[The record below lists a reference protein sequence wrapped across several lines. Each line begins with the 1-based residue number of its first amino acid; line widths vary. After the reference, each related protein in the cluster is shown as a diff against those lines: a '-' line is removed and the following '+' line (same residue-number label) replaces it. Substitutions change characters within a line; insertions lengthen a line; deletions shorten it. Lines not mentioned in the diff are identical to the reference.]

1 MSFYHPDRSL
11 PRRFGLIQASFLQ
24 SEGLPFAEVLSEAQI
39 QQAFA
44 DEGVDFAQ
52 EEDEIY
58 TPPLTLWGFLSQV
71 LHKGEQRSC
80 MAAVSRILVL
90 LVVLGREPCAK
101 NTGAYCRAR
110 AKLPEKVIE
119 RLAVDVARGCEAQ
132 VPRGWLWHQRHV
144 KMVDGTTCSMPDT
157 EENRAVYPQPSSQK
171 EGLGFPLLRL
181 VVALSLAT
189 AMLCSAA
196 MGPYS
201 GKETGE
207 MALLRE
213 VLDQFAPGDILL
225 ADRYF
230 CSFFMIALLL
240 NGKCDFVTRLHQRRK
255 TDFSRAERLGKG
267 DHLVVWKRPE
277 KPDWMDDTTYEQMPL
292 TLTLRQVEVQVHQP
306 GFRTE
311 SLVVVTTLLNAK
323 KYRREEIADLYRR
336 RWQVELD
343 IEAIKITLGMDVLR
357 CQKPEMVR
365 KEIWTCLLAY
375 NLIRKTMLQAA
386 HRNELSP
393 RQLSFATAVQTVAA
407 SWMTL
412 PIASG
417 TSTFAL
423 VIAQLDSLAE
433 QQIGDRPNRVE
444 PRAVKRRPKPHRLL
458 TKSRKEARAELLRG
472 VQEPEAEPEAE
483 ARKVA

>member
-171 EGLGFPLLRL
+171 EGLGFPLIRL

-207 MALLRE
+207 TALLRE

-277 KPDWMDDTTYEQMPL
+277 KPDWMDDATYEQMPL

-423 VIAQLDSLAE
+423 VIAQLDSLAQ

-458 TKSRKEARAELLRG
+458 TKPRKEAQAELLRG
-472 VQEPEAEPEAE
+472 VLEPEAE
-483 ARKVA
+483 AREAA

>member
-1 MSFYHPDRSL
+1 MSFSSPDRSL

-24 SEGLPFAEVLSEAQI
+24 SEGLPFADVLPEDEI

-44 DEGVDFAQ
+44 EEGVDFAQ

-58 TPPLTLWGFLSQV
+58 TPPLTLWAFLSQV
-71 LHKGEQRSC
+71 LHKGAQRSC
-80 MAAVSRILVL
+80 VAAVSRVVVL
-90 LVVLGREPCAK
+90 LVALGREPCAK

-132 VPRGWLWHQRHV
+132 VPQGWLWHQRHV
-144 KMVDGTTCSMPDT
+144 KMIDGTTCSMPDT
-157 EENRAVYPQPSSQK
+157 EENRAAYPQHSAQK
-171 EGLGFPLLRL
+171 EGLGFPLIRI

-207 MALLRE
+207 TALLRE
-213 VLDQFAPGDILL
+213 VLDQFTPGDILL

-240 NGKCDFVTRLHQRRK
+240 QGKCDFVTRLHQRRK
-255 TDFSRAERLGKG
+255 TDFSRAQRLGKG

-277 KPDWMDDTTYEQMPL
+277 KPDWMDEATYEQMPL

-311 SLVVVTTLLNAK
+311 ALVVVTTLLNAR

-386 HRNELSP
+386 RRNELSP
-393 RQLSFATAVQTVAA
+393 RRLSFATAVQTLAA
-407 SWMTL
+407 SWMIL
-412 PIASG
+412 PLARGPS
-417 TSTFAL
+417 AVVL
-423 VIAQLDSLAE
+423 VSAQRDRLAQ
-433 QQIGDRPNRVE
+433 QQISDGPNRVE
-444 PRAVKRRPKPHRLL
+444 PHAVKRRPKPHRLL
-458 TKSRKEARAELLRG
+458 TKPRKEAQAELLRG
-472 VQEPEAEPEAE
+472 VLEPEAE
-483 ARKVA
+483 AREAA

>member
-1 MSFYHPDRSL
+1 
-11 PRRFGLIQASFLQ
+11 
-24 SEGLPFAEVLSEAQI
+24 
-39 QQAFA
+39 
-44 DEGVDFAQ
+44 
-52 EEDEIY
+52 
-58 TPPLTLWGFLSQV
+58 
-71 LHKGEQRSC
+71 
-80 MAAVSRILVL
+80 
-90 LVVLGREPCAK
+90 
-101 NTGAYCRAR
+101 
-110 AKLPEKVIE
+110 
-119 RLAVDVARGCEAQ
+119 
-132 VPRGWLWHQRHV
+132 
-144 KMVDGTTCSMPDT
+144 MPDT

-171 EGLGFPLLRL
+171 EGLGFPLIRL
-181 VVALSLAT
+181 VVVLSLAT
-189 AMLCSAA
+189 AMLCRAA

-230 CSFFMIALLL
+230 CSYFMIALLL
-240 NGKCDFVTRLHQRRK
+240 HGKCDFVTRLHQSRK
-255 TDFSRAERLGKG
+255 TDFSRAQRLGKG
-267 DHLVVWKRPE
+267 DHLVVWQRPE
-277 KPDWMDDTTYEQMPL
+277 KPDWMDDATYEQMPL
-292 TLTLRQVEVQVHQP
+292 TLTLRQVEVQVHQA

-357 CQKPEMVR
+357 CKTPEMVR

-375 NLIRKTMLQAA
+375 NLIRKTILQAA
-386 HRNELSP
+386 RRNELSP

-412 PIASG
+412 PLASG
-417 TSTFAL
+417 TSAFAL

-433 QQIGDRPNRVE
+433 QLVGDRPNRVE

-458 TKSRKEARAELLRG
+458 TKPRKEAQAELLRG
-472 VQEPEAEPEAE
+472 VLEPEAREA
-483 ARKVA
+483 A

>member
-1 MSFYHPDRSL
+1 
-11 PRRFGLIQASFLQ
+11 LIEASFLQ
-24 SEGLPFAEVLSEAQI
+24 SEGLPFADVLPEEEI

-44 DEGVDFAQ
+44 DAEVDFAQ

-58 TPPLTLWGFLSQV
+58 TPPLTLWAFLSQV

-90 LVVLGREPCAK
+90 LVALGREPCAK

-119 RLAVDVARGCEAQ
+119 RLAVDVARGCEEQ
-132 VPRGWLWHQRHV
+132 VPRGWLWHARHV
-144 KMVDGTTCSMPDT
+144 KLIDGTTSSMPAT
-157 EENRAVYPQPSSQK
+157 EENQAAYPQHSAQK
-171 EGLGFPLLRL
+171 EGLGFPIIRI

-207 MALLRE
+207 TALLRE
-213 VLDQFAPGDILL
+213 VLDQFEPGDILL

-240 NGKCDFVTRLHQRRK
+240 NGKCDFVTRLHQCRK

-267 DHLVVWKRPE
+267 DYLVVWKRPD
-277 KPDWMDDTTYEQMPL
+277 KPDWMDDATYQEMPQ
-292 TLTLRQVEVQVHQP
+292 TLALRQVEVHVHQP

-323 KYRREEIADLYRR
+323 KYRREEIAELYRR

-357 CQKPEMVR
+357 CRTPEMVR

-375 NLIRKTMLQAA
+375 NLLRKTMLQAA
-386 HRNELSP
+386 QRNQLSP

-407 SWMTL
+407 SWMTML
-412 PIASG
+412 AASE
-417 TSTFAL
+417 TSYMAL
-423 VIAQLDSLAE
+423 VVAQLDSLAQ
-433 QQIGDRPNRVE
+433 QQIGNRPNRVE

-458 TKSRKEARAELLRG
+458 TKPRKEAQAELLRG
-472 VQEPEAEPEAE
+472 VLEPDVQEAA
-483 ARKVA
+483 

>member
-1 MSFYHPDRSL
+1 MSFYRPDRSL

-24 SEGLPFAEVLSEAQI
+24 SEGLPFAEVLSEDEI
-39 QQAFA
+39 HQAFA
-44 DEGVDFAQ
+44 DEGVEFAQ

-58 TPPLTLWGFLSQV
+58 TPSLTLWGFLSQV
-71 LHKGEQRSC
+71 LHTGRQRSC
-80 MAAVSRILVL
+80 TAAVSRVIVL
-90 LVVLGREPCAK
+90 LVALGREPCAK

-110 AKLPEKVIE
+110 AKLPEEVIE

-132 VPRGWLWHQRHV
+132 VSRGWLWHQRHV

-157 EENRAVYPQPSSQK
+157 AENQAAYPQHSAQK
-171 EGLGFPLLRL
+171 EGLGFPIIRI

-207 MALLRE
+207 TALLRE
-213 VLDQFAPGDILL
+213 VLDQFEPGDILL

-240 NGKCDFVTRLHQRRK
+240 QGKCDFVTRLHQCRK
-255 TDFSRAERLGKG
+255 TDFSRAQRLGKG

-277 KPDWMDDTTYEQMPL
+277 KPDWMDDATYEQMPP
-292 TLTLRQVEVQVHQP
+292 TLTLRQVEVQVRQP

-311 SLVVVTTLLNAK
+311 SFVVVTTLLNAK

-357 CQKPEMVR
+357 CQTPEMVR

-386 HRNELSP
+386 RRNELSP

-407 SWMTL
+407 SWMVL

-417 TSTFAL
+417 TSAVAL

-433 QQIGDRPNRVE
+433 QRVGDRPNRVE

-458 TKSRKEARAELLRG
+458 TKPRKEAQAELLRG
-472 VQEPEAEPEAE
+472 VREPDVEVREAA
-483 ARKVA
+483 

>member
-1 MSFYHPDRSL
+1 
-11 PRRFGLIQASFLQ
+11 
-24 SEGLPFAEVLSEAQI
+24 
-39 QQAFA
+39 
-44 DEGVDFAQ
+44 
-52 EEDEIY
+52 
-58 TPPLTLWGFLSQV
+58 V

-90 LVVLGREPCAK
+90 LVALGREPCAK

-119 RLAVDVARGCEAQ
+119 RLAVDVARGCEER
-132 VPRGWLWHQRHV
+132 VPRGWLWLERHV
-144 KMVDGTTCSMPDT
+144 KLIDGTTSSMPAT
-157 EENRAVYPQPSSQK
+157 EENQAAYPQHSAQK
-171 EGLGFPLLRL
+171 EGLGFPIIRI

-207 MALLRE
+207 TALLRE
-213 VLDQFAPGDILL
+213 VLDQFSPGDVLL

-240 NGKCDFVTRLHQRRK
+240 KGKCDFVTRLHQCRK

-267 DHLVVWKRPE
+267 DYLVTWKRPE
-277 KPDWMDDTTYEQMPL
+277 KPDWMDDATYQQMPP
-292 TLTLRQVEVQVHQP
+292 TLALRQVEVQVHQP

-323 KYRREEIADLYRR
+323 KYRREDIAELYRR

-357 CQKPEMVR
+357 CRTPEMVR

-375 NLIRKTMLQAA
+375 NLLRKTMLQAA
-386 HRNELSP
+386 QRNQLSP

-412 PIASG
+412 LTASG
-417 TSTFAL
+417 TSYMAL
-423 VIAQLDSLAE
+423 VVAQLDSLA
-433 QQIGDRPNRVE
+433 QQRIGNRPNRVE

-458 TKSRKEARAELLRG
+458 TKPRKEAQAELLRG
-472 VQEPEAEPEAE
+472 VLEPDVQEAA
-483 ARKVA
+483 

>member
-1 MSFYHPDRSL
+1 MAFYHPDRSL

-24 SEGLPFAEVLSEAQI
+24 SEGLPFADVLSELEI
-39 QQAFA
+39 QRAFTDA
-44 DEGVDFAQ
+44 GVEFAQ

-80 MAAVSRILVL
+80 VAAVSRILVL
-90 LVVLGREPCAK
+90 LVALGREPCAK

-144 KMVDGTTCSMPDT
+144 KMIDGFTASMSDT
-157 EENRAVYPQPSSQK
+157 DENQAAYPQPSSQK
-171 EGLGFPLLRL
+171 EGLGFPIIRV

-196 MGPYS
+196 MGRYS

-207 MALLRE
+207 TALLRQ

-240 NGKCDFVTRLHQRRK
+240 NGKCDFVTRLHQCRK
-255 TDFSRAERLGKG
+255 TDFSRSRRLGKG
-267 DHLVVWKRPE
+267 DWLVTWKRPE
-277 KPDWMDDTTYEQMPL
+277 KPDWMDDATYAQMTE
-292 TLTLRQVEVQVHQP
+292 TLTLRQVEVQVNQA

-357 CQKPEMVR
+357 CKTPEMVR

-386 HRNELSP
+386 QRNELSP

-407 SWMTL
+407 SWMIL
-412 PIASG
+412 PTASE
-417 TSTFAL
+417 TSALAL

-433 QQIGDRPNRVE
+433 QLVGDRPNRVE

-458 TKSRKEARAELLRG
+458 TKPRKEARAELLRG
-472 VQEPEAEPEAE
+472 VREPEAHDEA
-483 ARKVA
+483 A

>member
-1 MSFYHPDRSL
+1 MSFYRPDRSL
-11 PRRFGLIQASFLQ
+11 PRRFGLLQASFLQ
-24 SEGLPFAEVLSEAQI
+24 SEGLPFADVLPEEEI
-39 QQAFA
+39 KQAFA
-44 DEGVDFAQ
+44 DAGVDFAQ

-58 TPPLTLWGFLSQV
+58 TPPLTLWAFLSQV

-90 LVVLGREPCAK
+90 LVALGREPCAK

-132 VPRGWLWHQRHV
+132 APRGWLWQQRHV

-157 EENRAVYPQPSSQK
+157 EENQAAYPQHSAQK
-171 EGLGFPLLRL
+171 EGLGFPIIRI

-207 MALLRE
+207 TALLRE
-213 VLDQFAPGDILL
+213 VLDQFEPGDILL

-240 NGKCDFVTRLHQRRK
+240 NGKCDFVTRLHQCRK

-267 DHLVVWKRPE
+267 DYRVVWKRPE
-277 KPDWMDDTTYEQMPL
+277 KPDWMDDATYQQMPQ
-292 TLTLRQVEVQVHQP
+292 TLALRQVEVQVHQP

-323 KYRREEIADLYRR
+323 KYRREEIAELYRR

-357 CQKPEMVR
+357 CRTPEMVR

-375 NLIRKTMLQAA
+375 NLLRKTMLQAA
-386 HRNELSP
+386 RRSQLSP

-407 SWMTL
+407 SWMTML
-412 PIASG
+412 AASE
-417 TSTFAL
+417 TSYVAL
-423 VIAQLDSLAE
+423 VVAQIDSLA
-433 QQIGDRPNRVE
+433 QQRIGNRPNRVE

-458 TKSRKEARAELLRG
+458 TKPRKEAQAELLRG
-472 VQEPEAEPEAE
+472 VLEPDVQEAA
-483 ARKVA
+483 

>member
-1 MSFYHPDRSL
+1 MPTLHR
-11 PRRFGLIQASFLQ
+11 A
-24 SEGLPFAEVLSEAQI
+24 
-39 QQAFA
+39 
-44 DEGVDFAQ
+44 
-52 EEDEIY
+52 
-58 TPPLTLWGFLSQV
+58 TPPLTLWAFLSQV
-71 LHKGEQRSC
+71 LHKAEQRSC
-80 MAAVSRILVL
+80 LAAVSRILVL
-90 LVVLGREPCAK
+90 LVALGREPCAK

-119 RLAVDVARGCEAQ
+119 RLAVDVARGCEEQ
-132 VPRGWLWHQRHV
+132 VPQGWLWHQRHV
-144 KMVDGTTCSMPDT
+144 KLIDGTTCSMPDT
-157 EENRAVYPQPSSQK
+157 AENQAVYPQPSSQK
-171 EGLGFPLLRL
+171 EGLGFPIIRI

-189 AMLCSAA
+189 GMLGSAA

-207 MALLRE
+207 TALLRE
-213 VLDQFAPGDILL
+213 VLAQFSPGDILL

-240 NGKCDFVTRLHQRRK
+240 LGKCDFVTRLHQCRK
-255 TDFSRAERLGKG
+255 TDFSRAKRLGKG
-267 DHLVVWKRPE
+267 DHLVVWERPE
-277 KPDWMDDTTYEQMPL
+277 KPDWMDDATYEQMPE
-292 TLTLRQVEVQVHQP
+292 TLCLRQVEVQVQQP

-323 KYRREEIADLYRR
+323 KYRREEIAELYRR
-336 RWQVELD
+336 RWLVELD

-357 CQKPEMVR
+357 CQSPEMVR

-417 TSTFAL
+417 TSAIAL
-423 VIAQLDSLAE
+423 VTAQLDSLAE
-433 QQIGDRPNRVE
+433 QQIGKRPNRVE

-458 TKSRKEARAELLRG
+458 TKTRKKARAELLRG
-472 VQEPEAEPEAE
+472 VREPEAREA
-483 ARKVA
+483 A

>member
-1 MSFYHPDRSL
+1 
-11 PRRFGLIQASFLQ
+11 
-24 SEGLPFAEVLSEAQI
+24 LPFAEVLSEDEI

-44 DEGVDFAQ
+44 DEGVEFAQ

-58 TPPLTLWGFLSQV
+58 TPPLTLWMFLSQV
-71 LHKGEQRSC
+71 LYKGEHRSC
-80 MAAVSRILVL
+80 MAAVSRALVL
-90 LVVLGREPCAK
+90 LVALGREPCAK

-119 RLAVDVARGCEAQ
+119 RLAVDVARGCEEQ
-132 VPRGWLWHQRHV
+132 VPHGWLWHRRRV
-144 KMVDGTTCSMPDT
+144 KLIDGTTCSMPDT

-171 EGLGFPLLRL
+171 EGLGFPLIRL
-181 VVALSLAT
+181 VVVLSLAT

-213 VLDQFAPGDILL
+213 VLDQFIPGDILL

-230 CSFFMIALLL
+230 CSYFMIALLL
-240 NGKCDFVTRLHQRRK
+240 LGKCDFVTRLHQSRK

-277 KPDWMDDTTYEQMPL
+277 KPDWMDDATYEQMPL
-292 TLTLRQVEVQVHQP
+292 TLTLRQVEVQVRQP

-311 SLVVVTTLLNAK
+311 SFVVVTTLLNAK

-357 CQKPEMVR
+357 CQKPEMIR

-375 NLIRKTMLQAA
+375 NLIRKTMLQSAW
-386 HRNELSP
+386 RNELSP

-412 PIASG
+412 PTASG
-417 TSTFAL
+417 ASAVAL
-423 VIAQLDSLAE
+423 VIAQLDSLAQ

-458 TKSRKEARAELLRG
+458 TKPRKEAQAELLRG
-472 VQEPEAEPEAE
+472 VQEPEAREA
-483 ARKVA
+483 A

>member
-1 MSFYHPDRSL
+1 
-11 PRRFGLIQASFLQ
+11 LIPTCFLQ
-24 SEGLPFAEVLSEAQI
+24 SPGLPFAEVLSEQEI
-39 QQAFA
+39 QRAFA

-58 TPPLTLWGFLSQV
+58 TPPLTLWAFLSQV
-71 LHKGEQRSC
+71 LHQGTQRSC
-80 MAAVSRILVL
+80 VAAVSRVIVL
-90 LVVLGREPCAK
+90 LVALGREPCAK

-110 AKLPEKVIE
+110 AKLPEKVVE
-119 RLAVDVARGCEAQ
+119 RLALDVARGCEAR
-132 VPRGWLWHQRHV
+132 VPGAWLWHQRHV
-144 KMVDGTTCSMPDT
+144 KMIDGTTCSMPDT
-157 EENRAVYPQPSSQK
+157 EHNQAAYPQPSTQK
-171 EGLGFPLLRL
+171 EGLGFPIIRI

-189 AMLCSAA
+189 AMVCSAA

-207 MALLRE
+207 TALLRE
-213 VLDQFAPGDILL
+213 VLGQFEPGDILL

-240 NGKCDFVTRLHQRRK
+240 HERCDFVARLHQSRK
-255 TDFSRAERLGKG
+255 TDFSRAQRLGKG

-277 KPDWMDDTTYEQMPL
+277 KPDWMDEATYKQTPES
-292 TLTLRQVEVQVHQP
+292 LTLRQVEVHVDQP

-311 SLVVVTTLLNAK
+311 SVVVVTTLLNAK

-336 RWQVELD
+336 RWLVELD

-357 CQKPEMVR
+357 CQTPEMVH

-386 HRNELSP
+386 QRNKLSP
-393 RQLSFATAVQTVAA
+393 RQLSFTTAVQTVAA
-407 SWMTL
+407 SWMVL
-412 PIASG
+412 PLASR
-417 TSTFAL
+417 TSSEAL
-423 VIAQLDSLAE
+423 VIAQLDSLA
-433 QQIGDRPNRVE
+433 QQRVGDRPNRVE

-458 TKSRKEARAELLRG
+458 TKPRKEAQAELLRG
-472 VQEPEAEPEAE
+472 VPEPDVEVGG
-483 ARKVA
+483 VA